1 MLITNNLYFSCQ
13 VIIMFIT
20 CISCSQNADKVLL
33 KKLTI
38 ENTLT
43 RLKSGDMQYYYAKY
57 KDSTGQELSEDLKKK
72 LTAGQLKREFYVNK
86 SDSIKEIRVSELKDD
101 EDILN
106 EIQLRSA
113 MGFPMK
119 NFPFEK
125 VNCKEISEKIN
136 NSINKDQEARTL
148 EANKENIINI
158 DKVNKNL
165 IISIIE
171 KCGWSSIDTSQVND
185 VFLLIQHMESEYMA
199 RYYPVFLEFHKKGS
213 LSNLNYARMLDRLLM
228 NNGFEQIYGTQIV
241 DQSFY
246 TIRDAENVNIRRQKL
261 GLDSIEEAAKSFG
274 FEYREN

>member
-1 MLITNNLYFSCQ
+1 MISKNNLYFSCK
-13 VIIMFIT
+13 VIMIFIT
-20 CISCSQNADKVLL
+20 CVSCTQNPQKGLL
-33 KKLTI
+33 TKLTI

-43 RLKSGDMQYYYAKY
+43 RLKNGDIQFYYAVY
-57 KDSTGQELSEDLKKK
+57 KDSLGRNLSEDLKKK
-72 LTAGQLKREFYVNK
+72 LTVGQLKREFYVNK
-86 SDSIKEIRVSELKDD
+86 SDSIKEIRVSVLKDD

-113 MGFPMK
+113 MSFPMK

-136 NSINKDQEARTL
+136 NSINKDQEARAS
-148 EANKENIINI
+148 EDDFKNIVDI

-171 KCGWSSIDTSQVND
+171 KCGWSRIDTSHIND
-185 VFLLIQHMESEYMA
+185 VFLLIQHIGSEYMA

-213 LSNLNYARMLDRLLM
+213 LSNLNYARMIDRLLM
-228 NNGFEQIYGTQIV
+228 NNGFEQIYGTQTV

-246 TIRDAENVNIRRQKL
+246 AIRDIGNVNIRRQKL
-261 GLDSIEEAAKSFG
+261 GLDSIQEVAKRSG
-274 FEYREN
+274 FEFFPN